1 MSQASLG
8 RRSAQTALFHIL
20 EILVRLV
27 APILSFTAEEI
38 WQEIRMMDKVN
49 GITSRAESVFMARF
63 SEVVAENNF
72 DLSQDQI
79 TASDWSEIQNY
90 RTAVNK
96 ELEKLRADNI
106 IGSSLE
112 AVVKL
117 YCDDKVLSKLAKL
130 KDDLRFVLIT
140 SDAAVLNIASA
151 PKDAIDTGIP
161 GLKLI
166 ALPSSHKKCVRC
178 WHYREDV
185 GSDKDHP
192 ELCAR
197 CVDNLFGA
205 GEERSFA

>member
-1 MSQASLG
+1 MARFRGNSIYFIHHSYLLCNNLQGLLTNDISSFYFSIIKDRLYTMSQASLG

-140 SDAAVLNIASA
+140 SDATVL
-151 PKDAIDTGIP
+151 AI
-161 GLKLI
+161 
-166 ALPSSHKKCVRC
+166 
-178 WHYREDV
+178 
-185 GSDKDHP
+185 
-192 ELCAR
+192 
-197 CVDNLFGA
+197 
-205 GEERSFA
+205 